1 MFPSSSP
8 LFLFSRSRCP
18 FHLTFVSCFIPFI
31 FYASSVTHS
40 NGLYEPQLICPF
52 SQMTATRKL
61 CDTRISATMYWP
73 NRCVQMCIIKSSLLL
88 VVGRAI
94 VLYFIANNLPFF
106 SLRFSYHENEVEK
119 EKACI
124 SGHIPLV
131 NNIVAWKLL
140 LTHTKNATTTFM
152 YCNCNG
158 CKWHSN
164 NERGK
169 NAREQERNVS
179 ITSRI
184 LLLLETLYSFQL
196 FR

>member
-8 LFLFSRSRCP
+8 LFLFTRSRCP

-106 SLRFSYHENEVEK
+106 FSSLFVPWEWGRERESVYKWAHT
-119 EKACI
+119 ACKQYRRMKI
-124 SGHIPLV
+124 AINSHKKR
-131 NNIVAWKLL
+131 NNDFYVL
-140 LTHTKNATTTFM
+140 
-152 YCNCNG
+152 
-158 CKWHSN
+158 
-164 NERGK
+164 
-169 NAREQERNVS
+169 
-179 ITSRI
+179 
-184 LLLLETLYSFQL
+184 
-196 FR
+196 